1 MAHGIVEV
9 QASLAAPGSD
19 DAQAAAQVDAR
30 VDARV
35 DAQVDAPDDAQADA
49 RADAWMR
56 EAALVLRAA
65 ACGDLEERLGAAGHA
80 EPPAGSA
87 AAELYA
93 AVDDALDRI
102 DAYVRESRAALAH
115 ASREEFWRRV
125 VLTGMPGGYRQAAIV
140 INAAARAMQS
150 KSADLCS
157 SDRRRS
163 ELAGE
168 FDAFVRE
175 VVASVSGAAN
185 RLDSS
190 CRTLA
195 GSAERSFSGLGTVAE
210 VARTL
215 STDVASVA
223 AATEELS
230 ATAGEIRRQVQDAS
244 GAAHGCA
251 EETRRTQQTIAE
263 LAQASERIGNVV
275 DLISVIASQTKLLA
289 LNASIEAA
297 RAGAAGR
304 GFAVVAGEV
313 KKLAQETARATAE
326 IVETIASVQAATGR
340 TVESIAR
347 VGEQLAR
354 LEQGS
359 QSIAASVDQQA
370 LATDEIST
378 AVQRTALG
386 SNSLSETVADLSGN
400 AEATRS
406 ELGSLQQSSGEL
418 RQSSSVL
425 EERAGHFLR
434 SVRGG

>member
-1 MAHGIVEV
+1 M
-9 QASLAAPGSD
+9 SLADVETGPGNGLSTD
-19 DAQAAAQVDAR
+19 PAACAES
-30 VDARV
+30 
-35 DAQVDAPDDAQADA
+35 
-49 RADAWMR
+49 WMR

-65 ACGDLEERLGAAGHA
+65 ARGDLEQRLGAAGHA
-80 EPPAGSA
+80 EPPEGSA

-125 VLTGMPGGYRQAAIV
+125 VLTGMPGGYRQAAVV
-140 INAAARAMQS
+140 INDAARAMQA
-150 KSADLCS
+150 KSADLCA
-157 SDRRRS
+157 SDRRRA

-175 VVASVSGAAN
+175 VIASVSGAAN
-185 RLDSS
+185 RVDGA
-190 CRTLA
+190 CHTLTN
-195 GSAERSFSGLGTVAE
+195 SAERSFSGLGTVAN
-210 VARTL
+210 VAQTL
-215 STDVASVA
+215 SSDVASVA

-244 GAAHGCA
+244 SAAHDCA
-251 EETRRTQQTIAE
+251 EETRRAQQTITE

-297 RAGAAGR
+297 RAGSAGR

-313 KKLAQETARATAE
+313 KKLAQETARATDE
-326 IVETIASVQAATGR
+326 IVGTIASVQAATGR
-340 TVESIAR
+340 TVQSITR

-370 LATDEIST
+370 MATDEIST
-378 AVQRTALG
+378 AVQRTAVG
-386 SNSLSETVADLSGN
+386 SNSLSETVADLSGT
-400 AEATRS
+400 AESTRG

-425 EERAGHFLR
+425 EERAGQFLR
-434 SVRGG
+434 SVRDG

>member
-1 MAHGIVEV
+1 MPLESVDPCLEP
-9 QASLAAPGSD
+9 AAPLGG
-19 DAQAAAQVDAR
+19 
-30 VDARV
+30 
-35 DAQVDAPDDAQADA
+35 DA
-49 RADAWMR
+49 RAEDWMR
-56 EAALVLRAA
+56 EAARVLRAA
-65 ACGDLEERLGAAGHA
+65 AQGDLEQRLGAAGHA

-87 AAELYA
+87 AAELHA
-93 AVDDALDRI
+93 AVDDALDVI

-140 INAAARAMQS
+140 INDAARAMQA
-150 KSADLCS
+150 KSAELS
-157 SDRRRS
+157 ASDRRRA

-175 VVASVSGAAN
+175 VIASVSGAAN
-185 RLDSS
+185 RMDSS
-190 CRTLA
+190 CHTLA
-195 GSAERSFSGLGTVAE
+195 GSAERSFAGLGTVAE

-215 STDVASVA
+215 SSDVASVA

-230 ATAGEIRRQVQDAS
+230 ATASEIRRQVQDAS
-244 GAAHGCA
+244 SAAHGCA
-251 EETRRTQQTIAE
+251 EETRHTQQTISE
-263 LAQASERIGNVV
+263 LAQASERIGSVV

-297 RAGAAGR
+297 RAGTAGR

-340 TVESIAR
+340 TVESIGR

-359 QSIAASVDQQA
+359 QSIASSVDQQA
-370 LATDEIST
+370 MATEEIST

-386 SNSLSETVADLSGN
+386 SNSLSETVADLSGTS
-400 AEATRS
+400 ASTRD

-418 RQSSSVL
+418 RQSSTVL
-425 EERAGHFLR
+425 EERAGQFLR
-434 SVRGG
+434 SVRGD